1 MIHLRTL
8 ALAAF
13 VAALITGCGSTD
25 KDTTPKTDA
34 PASATSPA
42 KGTVPA
48 VYGAPAGEVKMV
60 SLPFRVDVSLSEG
73 ARKRFAETNADLGVS
88 ADYYGVPKD
97 PRMAGLD
104 PDLGVWL
111 GGEMVTIDPGQR
123 SVTFKGLVDAA
134 RVAREVNGD
143 ARVRVLV
150 FPVRAFS
157 GEAAITCTE
166 FDEYLSIAV
175 ETGGTSHCT
184 LTGE

>member
-1 MIHLRTL
+1 MTDLRTL
-8 ALAAF
+8 ALAALS
-13 VAALITGCGSTD
+13 AALISGCGSTD
-25 KDTTPKTDA
+25 KDTAPKTTA
-34 PASATSPA
+34 PAATTTTA
-42 KGTVPA
+42 KQT
-48 VYGAPAGEVKMV
+48 APAGEAKIV
-60 SLPFRVDVSLSEG
+60 SLPFRVDVSLSDG
-73 ARKRFAETNADLGVS
+73 ARKRLAETNADLGIS
-88 ADYYGVPKD
+88 ADYYGLPKNAG
-97 PRMAGLD
+97 MAGLD

-111 GGEMVTIDPGQR
+111 GGEMLTIDPGQR
-123 SVTFKGLVDAA
+123 SVTFKGQVDAA

-157 GEAAITCTE
+157 GDAGISCTE